1 MSRFSDT
8 EEDSIEGGPW
18 ATHGVVD
25 EDNEQ
30 VASSRLIASGNKTVD
45 EIYYPILGVI
55 DAIYYADDPSNE
67 SNSSKNHK
75 DSNVS
80 FNEILANTEE
90 TYYQKSVAVTRTKG
104 SRIEARVKIVS
115 GPQGRRNS
123 GQFIEKVPVCIGFGG
138 VHNYGYV
145 VPTATTNTGVLG
157 YRGTEDGD
165 YCLVQFIGGSWL
177 SPVITS
183 IWPNPLNTQDPPS
196 VADGGSAYAR
206 ISGTEILID
215 SEGDLLLDAR
225 GANEQVVSD
234 SESGNYVRKPASGND
249 GAITVVTRNN
259 IYVAAGYPNENEAAG
274 SLPEGTAVLQAS
286 KDVEM
291 FSTLQSVKIYSK
303 RESKDDDGNLTRVD
317 IQGPRGSLRPAA
329 RKYDRVK
336 FTSGDSGD
344 LFEYIKQMS
353 ATISA
358 AGKLLTKS
366 MDPGAAAAGEVLNN
380 FVSNNPIPTYQ
391 TGQIT
396 TGSDYCYIA
405 GKGDASDIGF
415 DENGIKDQLG
425 ESISPE
431 TLEDFKNSCTAET
444 ASSVVTGLT
453 SEESTAAMLSGI
465 SGGLK
470 TAEKALEL
478 VPFGQ
483 PFATVIGEALPKVLG
498 LVTQTLNASPD
509 TKMEDIN
516 LPSGANMQDVVGED
530 GSGGVS
536 GEMDATSS
544 QIDTL
549 QAIKEGRKTAWDIY
563 NLNPTEENASKM
575 PLNPLRQG
583 DEGIVANQSDPAL
596 VPPGPPVKNSGY
608 WYEHQD
614 LALDPSAYYDGN
626 AISSRQDQMKDL
638 GDALGDAIS
647 GLSLLSPAEQKN
659 TDLTT
664 ALAEGAASEDYS
676 EVNNLTGGSIGQSAN
691 SCIDKKI
698 SEA

>member
-1 MSRFSDT
+1 MSRFSDS
-8 EEDSIEGGPW
+8 EGEGIAGGPW
-18 ATHGVVD
+18 APDGVVD
-25 EDNEQ
+25 EDGFDVPSSGLVSSGDIVKNE
-30 VASSRLIASGNKTVD
+30 IFF
-45 EIYYPILGVI
+45 PILGVI
-55 DAIYYADDPSNE
+55 DAIYYSDDPNNMSNADN
-67 SNSSKNHK
+67 NSKST
-75 DSNVS
+75 NVA
-80 FNEILANTEE
+80 FNDLLVKGEDD
-90 TYYQKSVAVTRTKG
+90 YYQRSVSVTQGTG
-104 SRIEARVKIVS
+104 SRIEARVKIIS
-115 GPQGRRNS
+115 GPQGPRNS
-123 GQFIEKVPVCIGFGG
+123 GQIMEKVPICIGFGG

-145 VPTATTNTGVLG
+145 VPTATTNTGVRG
-157 YRGTEDGD
+157 YTGKEDGD

-183 IWPNPLNTQDPPS
+183 IWPNPLNRKDPPS
-196 VADGGSAYAR
+196 VTDGGIAFAR
-206 ISGTEILID
+206 VSGTELLID

-225 GANEQVVSD
+225 GANAEVVVD
-234 SESGNYVRKPASGND
+234 SQSGNYVRKPASGEN
-249 GAITVVTRNN
+249 GSITVVTRND
-259 IYVAAGYPNENEAAG
+259 IYVAAGYPNDNEAAG
-274 SLPEGTAVLQAS
+274 TLPEGTAVIQAS

-336 FTSGDSGD
+336 ITSGDSGD

-498 LVTQTLNASPD
+498 LVTQTLDASPD

-664 ALAEGAASEDYS
+664 ALAEGAASEDYL

-691 SCIDKKI
+691 TCIDKKI

>member
-30 VASSRLIASGNKTVD
+30 VAASRLIASGNKTVD

-55 DAIYYADDPSNE
+55 DAVYYADDPSNE

-104 SRIEARVKIVS
+104 ARIEARVKIVS

-177 SPVITS
+177 NPVITS

-225 GANEQVVSD
+225 GANERVISD

-259 IYVAAGYPNENEAAG
+259 IYVAAGYPNENESAG

-303 RESKDDDGNLTRVD
+303 RESKDDDGKLTRVD

-336 FTSGDSGD
+336 ITSGDSGD

-353 ATISA
+353 VAINS

-366 MDPGAAAAGEVLNN
+366 IDPGAAAAGEILSN
-380 FVSNNPIPTYQ
+380 FVSNNPVPTYQ

-405 GKGDASDIGF
+405 GKGNASDVGF

-431 TLEDFKNSCTAET
+431 TLEDFKNSCTAEA
-444 ASSVVTGLT
+444 ASDTVTGLT
-453 SEESTAAMLSGI
+453 SEESSAAMLSGV

-478 VPFGQ
+478 VPGGQ
-483 PFATVIGEALPKVLG
+483 PFAIIIGEALPKVLG
-498 LVTQTLNASPD
+498 LVTQTLLSSPD
-509 TKMEDIN
+509 SEMKDVN
-516 LPSGANMQDVVGED
+516 LPSGANMEDVVGED
-530 GSGGVS
+530 GTGGAS
-536 GEMDATSS
+536 GEVATLSS
-544 QIDTL
+544 EVDTL
-549 QAIKEGRKTAWDIY
+549 KSIEEDIKTSWEVYR
-563 NLNPTEENASKM
+563 LNPTEENANAI
-575 PLNPLRQG
+575 PVNPNR
-583 DEGIVANQSDPAL
+583 ENNPTIVGNQPDPSL
-596 VPPGPPVKNSGY
+596 DPPGPPVKNSGY
-608 WYEHQD
+608 WYTNDD
-614 LALDPSAYYDGN
+614 LTDPLSLYYDGD
-626 AISSRQDQMKDL
+626 AISSRQEQMKSL
-638 GDALGDAIS
+638 GDEIGDLIE
-647 GLSLLSPAEQKN
+647 GIPFLSPTEQKSIE
-659 TDLTT
+659 LST

-676 EVNNLTGGSIGQSAN
+676 EVNNLTGGSIEQSAN

>member
-1 MSRFSDT
+1 M
-8 EEDSIEGGPW
+8 
-18 ATHGVVD
+18 
-25 EDNEQ
+25 
-30 VASSRLIASGNKTVD
+30 
-45 EIYYPILGVI
+45 
-55 DAIYYADDPSNE
+55 
-67 SNSSKNHK
+67 
-75 DSNVS
+75 
-80 FNEILANTEE
+80 
-90 TYYQKSVAVTRTKG
+90 
-104 SRIEARVKIVS
+104 
-115 GPQGRRNS
+115 
-123 GQFIEKVPVCIGFGG
+123 
-138 VHNYGYV
+138 

-177 SPVITS
+177 NPVITS

-225 GANEQVVSD
+225 GANERVISD

-259 IYVAAGYPNENEAAG
+259 IYVAAGYPNENESAG

-303 RESKDDDGNLTRVD
+303 RESKDDDGKLTRVD

-336 FTSGDSGD
+336 ITSGDSGD

-353 ATISA
+353 VAINS

-366 MDPGAAAAGEVLNN
+366 IDPGAAAAGEILSN
-380 FVSNNPIPTYQ
+380 FVSNNPVPTYQ

-405 GKGDASDIGF
+405 GKGNASDVGF

-431 TLEDFKNSCTAET
+431 TLEDFKNSCTAEA
-444 ASSVVTGLT
+444 ASDTVTGLT
-453 SEESTAAMLSGI
+453 SEESSAAMLSGV

-478 VPFGQ
+478 VPGGQ
-483 PFATVIGEALPKVLG
+483 PFAIIIGEALPKVLG
-498 LVTQTLNASPD
+498 LVTQTLLSSPD
-509 TKMEDIN
+509 TEMKDVN
-516 LPSGANMQDVVGED
+516 LPSGANMEDVVGED
-530 GSGGVS
+530 GTGGAS
-536 GEMDATSS
+536 GEVATLSS
-544 QIDTL
+544 EVDTL
-549 QAIKEGRKTAWDIY
+549 KSIEEDIKTSWEVYR
-563 NLNPTEENASKM
+563 LNPTEENANAI
-575 PLNPLRQG
+575 PVNPNRENNPIIVG
-583 DEGIVANQSDPAL
+583 DQPDPSL
-596 VPPGPPVKNSGY
+596 DPPGPPVKNSGY
-608 WYEHQD
+608 WYTNDD
-614 LALDPSAYYDGN
+614 LTDPLSLYYDGD
-626 AISSRQDQMKDL
+626 AISSRQEQMKSL
-638 GDALGDAIS
+638 GDEIGDLIE
-647 GLSLLSPAEQKN
+647 GIPFLSPTEQKSIE
-659 TDLTT
+659 LST

-676 EVNNLTGGSIGQSAN
+676 KVNNLTGGSIEQSAN